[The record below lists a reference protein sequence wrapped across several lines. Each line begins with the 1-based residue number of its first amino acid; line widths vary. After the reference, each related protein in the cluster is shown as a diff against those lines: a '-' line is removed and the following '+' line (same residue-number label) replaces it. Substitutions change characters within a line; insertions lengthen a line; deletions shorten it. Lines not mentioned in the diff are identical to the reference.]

1 MQQSNFSMTEF
12 QQIMTGLKNRQFKPI
27 YFLMGEETYYID
39 EITNYI
45 IDNVLTEEEKGF
57 NQTIYYGK
65 DVDAATVVMAAR
77 RYPMMSQHQ
86 VVVVKEAQYLDK
98 IEELQHYAA
107 APLSSTILVIN
118 YKYKTIDKRK
128 KLGTILKKSNC
139 IFEFKKLYDN
149 QISAWITGYLKEK
162 GMTIDMKASILLA
175 ESLGTDLSKI
185 VKELDKLQVA
195 IGKEVTQITSE
206 HIEKNIGLSKDYNS
220 FELQKAIINKDVL
233 KANKIIKVF
242 AKNPKEHPIQATIT
256 VLFNY
261 FSKLMVYY
269 YLADKGKANVAKELG
284 VNPYFVQDY
293 TLGARNYSARKVVSV
308 ISILR
313 DYDMKSKGF
322 NNVSA
327 DMGDLLKEM
336 IFKIVH

>member
-1 MQQSNFSMTEF
+1 MQEF
-12 QQIMTGLKNRQFKPI
+12 QQIMANLKNRQYKPI

-39 EITNYI
+39 AITNYI
-45 IDNVLTEEEKGF
+45 VDNVLTEEEKGF

-65 DVDAATVVMAAR
+65 DVDAATIVMAAR

-98 IEELQHYAA
+98 IEDLQHYATS
-107 APLSSTILVIN
+107 PLNSTILVIN
-118 YKYKTIDKRK
+118 YKYKTLDKRK
-128 KLGTILKKSNC
+128 KLASTLKKSNC

-149 QISAWITGYLKEK
+149 QVSAWITGYLKEQ
-162 GMTIDMKASILLA
+162 GLSIDMKASSLLA
-175 ESLGTDLSKI
+175 DSLGTDLSKI
-185 VKELDKLQVA
+185 VKELDKLKVA
-195 IGKEVTQITSE
+195 IGQSVSNITSE

-220 FELQKAIINKDVL
+220 FELQKALVNKDIL

-242 AKNPKEHPIQATIT
+242 AKNPKDHPIQATIS

-269 YLADKGKANVAKELG
+269 YLADKGKANVAKELAI
-284 VNPYFVQDY
+284 NPYFVQDY
-293 TLGARNYSARKVVSV
+293 VSGARNYSGRKVVAI

-313 DYDMKSKGF
+313 EFDMKSKGF
-322 NNVSA
+322 GNVSA
-327 DMGDLLKEM
+327 NTGDLLKEM
-336 IFKIVH
+336 IFKILH